1 MFCCR
6 IPFLKL
12 HFKQW
17 ISKLIQRKR
26 NLQLIYNYL
35 SEMCAIVYL
44 LLQKPLAS
52 TTMDNKKDLGL
63 KVLFF
68 KIHIFYVFM
77 CFA

>member
-1 MFCCR
+1 
-6 IPFLKL
+6 
-12 HFKQW
+12 
-17 ISKLIQRKR
+17 
-26 NLQLIYNYL
+26 
-35 SEMCAIVYL
+35 MCAIVYL